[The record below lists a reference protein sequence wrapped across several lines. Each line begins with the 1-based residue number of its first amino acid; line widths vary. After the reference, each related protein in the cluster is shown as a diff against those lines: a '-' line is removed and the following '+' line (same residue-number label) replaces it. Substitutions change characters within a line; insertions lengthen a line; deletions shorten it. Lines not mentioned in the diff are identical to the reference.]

1 MDEKVDQLKVRLGK
15 LEKIREL
22 GTEPY
27 PYSFE
32 QSLTL
37 SELMERADELIE
49 NQQILQLLD
58 ACWQSGVKVKPVSAT
73 FRLNTSACRY
83 MSDLTL

>member
-27 PYSFE
+27 PYSFKQSHTLLEVME
-32 QSLTL
+32 QS
-37 SELMERADELIE
+37 DELLE
-49 NQQILQLLD
+49 NQQI
-58 ACWQSGVKVKPVSAT
+58 
-73 FRLNTSACRY
+73 
-83 MSDLTL
+83 